1 VVLTQA
7 PCCFRF
13 ARLKSGEIGT
23 TSVRFGQIPKHRRV
37 GTANILHTLRPST
50 SSPTLAEQTVAV
62 GNY

>member
-1 VVLTQA
+1 MVPIQA

-37 GTANILHTLRPST
+37 GTLIINDPK
-50 SSPTLAEQTVAV
+50 P
-62 GNY
+62 